1 MRLAGGGGERN
12 GVSGA
17 SVAKRRE
24 TERAKCSQPAG
35 GNLAESL
42 FCMAVYRI
50 SIMLAARGIAGMRS
64 VAKQC
69 VAP

>member
-1 MRLAGGGGERN
+1 MRLVEGGGERN

-24 TERAKCSQPAG
+24 SERAKWSHPAG
-35 GNLAESL
+35 GNRTESL
-42 FCMAVYRI
+42 FCMTVYRI
-50 SIMLAARGIAGMRS
+50 SIMLAARGIGGMRS